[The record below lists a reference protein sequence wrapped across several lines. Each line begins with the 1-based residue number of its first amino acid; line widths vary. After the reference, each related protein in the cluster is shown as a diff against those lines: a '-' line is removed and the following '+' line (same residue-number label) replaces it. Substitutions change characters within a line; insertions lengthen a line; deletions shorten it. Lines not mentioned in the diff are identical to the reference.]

1 MPDTLRRW
9 TREEVLALP
18 DDGNRYELIDGELL
32 VSPSPRGIHQ
42 RGVIALY
49 DRIGLFVRRH
59 GLGVTGLAPADLD
72 LRSGQLSQPDLYVVP
87 RKPDGREPIEWP
99 DFEIPFLVVEV
110 LSPSTARYD
119 RITKRRRYQR
129 SGVGEYWIVDLDARV
144 VERWR
149 PTDERPEVLD
159 TAIAWD
165 PDGANDQLQ
174 IDLPGYFREVW
185 GEEPAGSATA

>member
-1 MPDTLRRW
+1 MGMPETLRRW

-49 DRIGLFVRRH
+49 DRIAPFVRRH
-59 GLGVTGLAPADLD
+59 RLGVTGLAPADLD

-87 RKPDGREPIEWP
+87 RKPDGREPLEWP
-99 DFEIPFLVVEV
+99 DFEIPFLIVEV
-110 LSPSTARYD
+110 GSPSTARYD

-129 SGVGEYWIVDLDARV
+129 SGVAEYWIVDLDARI

-149 PTDERPEVLD
+149 PSDERPEVLD
-159 TAIAWD
+159 VSITWR
-165 PDGANDQLQ
+165 PEGAPEPLVL
-174 IDLPGYFREVW
+174 DLAGYFREVW
-185 GEEPAGSATA
+185 AEDPA